1 LKKILLSFMLI
12 FLPVGVFAA
21 EPLQEQ
27 PHWSFEAKGGNFAPS
42 LANWKQVYGKR
53 SIPEYGF
60 ALSYKLLR
68 QVEVGVEG
76 GFTEARGQ
84 GYAPLHSAQAGTQVF
99 GGRVTY
105 DLFPVNA
112 FVLLRGVV
120 NENQWL
126 VPYVGGGYTRIY
138 YQDKVEGQGLSRGA
152 ANGYHYR
159 GGLQLLLD
167 GIDRDAA
174 NNMYLEYGVYHTYFF
189 AEVEKT
195 VAKVKSVSTDI
206 GGEAYLFGLLFEF

>member
-1 LKKILLSFMLI
+1 MLV
-12 FLPVGVFAA
+12 FLPAAVLAA

-42 LANWKQVYGKR
+42 LANWRQIYGKR
-53 SIPEYGF
+53 SMPEYGL

-68 QVEVGVEG
+68 QVEVGIEG
-76 GFTEARGQ
+76 GFTEARGP
-84 GYAPLHSAQAGTQVF
+84 GVAPIHSANAGTLVLSD
-99 GGRVTY
+99 RTTY
-105 DLFPVNA
+105 DLFPVNVY
-112 FVLLRGVV
+112 VLLRGVMS
-120 NENQWL
+120 EGQWI
-126 VPYVGGGYTRIY
+126 VPYVGGGFTRIY
-138 YQDKVEGQGLSRGA
+138 YREKTEGQGLSRGA

-174 NNMYLEYGVYHTYFF
+174 NSMYLEYGVYHTYFF